1 MISEFNRRI
10 TINRYVFAQDPGG
23 GNIAS
28 PLASW
33 MIWAKVETSSGSK
46 TLDNAQVSYTKA
58 FRIKIRTE
66 KSRPLMNTDEIIY
79 LGNNLI
85 IQSITREDEGRENF
99 LNIEAYTTNEG
110 ATEIIP
116 PATGSTVYWGWSPT
130 PFVAGN
136 VEGFTYQEHADFVP
150 TGNINA
156 DYTAAS
162 VGNYLVLKYPATFT
176 QKDTWFNSMAN
187 QGYIPDQVFD
197 ATILIGDFRYVF
209 TRLIPA
215 LEQNNKVI
223 IYG

>member
-10 TINRYVFAQDPGG
+10 IINRYEFARDPAG

-28 PLASW
+28 PLSSW
-33 MIWAKVETSSGSK
+33 TIWAKVETSSGSK
-46 TLDNAQVSYTKA
+46 TLDNAQISYTKA
-58 FRIKIRTE
+58 FRIKVRTE
-66 KSRPLMNTDEIIY
+66 KSRPLINTDEIVY
-79 LGNNLI
+79 LGSNLI
-85 IQSITREDEGRENF
+85 IQSIIRENEGRENF

-110 ATEIIP
+110 AEQIT
-116 PATGSTVYWGWSPT
+116 PAPTGSTVYWGWSLI
-130 PFVAGN
+130 PFDAGN
-136 VEGFTYQEHADFVP
+136 VEAFTYQQQADFTA

-176 QKDTWFNSMAN
+176 QKDTWFNALAN
-187 QGYIPDQVFD
+187 QGAIPDQVFES
-197 ATILIGDFRYVF
+197 TILIGGFRYVF

-223 IYG
+223 VYG

>member
-10 TINRYVFAQDPGG
+10 TVNRYAFAQDAAG

-28 PLASW
+28 PLSSW
-33 MIWAKVETSSGSK
+33 TLWAKVETNSGNKS
-46 TLDNAQVSYTKA
+46 LDNAQISYSKS
-58 FRIKIRTE
+58 FRVKVRAE

-79 LGNNLI
+79 MGSNLI
-85 IQSITREDEGRENF
+85 IQSITREEEGRENF

-110 ATEIIP
+110 AEQIT
-116 PATGSTVYWGWSPT
+116 PAPTGSTVYWGWSLA
-130 PFVAGN
+130 PFDAGN
-136 VEGFTYQEHADFVP
+136 VEAFTYQRQADFIA

-162 VGNYLVLKYPATFT
+162 ADNYLVLKYPATFT
-176 QKDTWFNSMAN
+176 AKTTWFNAMAN

-197 ATILIGDFRYVF
+197 STILIGGFRYVF